1 MKSDLMFR
9 LRALFRRKSMQAA
22 LDEEVQTHLRMAAQE
37 RVERGE
43 SAEEAR
49 VSAVREFGNVAL
61 VKEVTRD
68 MWGWGSLETFL
79 QDIRYGLRM
88 LARSPGFTL
97 VAIITLALGIG
108 MNTAMFSV
116 VNAVLLQPLPF
127 RDPGRIVVVEGIYPA
142 LVPTPQ
148 PHLEWADGAQRIKTL
163 TDFSLYETG
172 EINLAGDGQADRV
185 SAAEVSEHFFSVLG
199 INPIRG
205 RTFLRAEEAA
215 DRPSAAIVSYEV
227 WQSRY
232 SLDANVI
239 GKTVHLNGKLFTVVG
254 IMPSGFAFPGQ
265 TRMWVPLPSNLNGK
279 MFGGNA
285 FMSTQIARMRPG
297 ATLDQ
302 VRAELA
308 VIAQRGI
315 PAGAKAANPV
325 SVTSLHESMAGDIRP
340 ALLMLFGAVT
350 FVLLIAC
357 ANVANL
363 SFARGVRRFREV
375 ALRAAL
381 GASRARLVR
390 QLLTESVLLA
400 LLGGALGLLIGVGA
414 VEVAKKLTPAQD
426 ILTRGIKVDGWV
438 LAFTFVVAVVTGV
451 VFGLAPALQ
460 SSKIDLTEALKEST
474 ASSLTGFKPG
484 SRHRLR
490 GFLGVFQTAAALVLL
505 IGAGL
510 LIRSLGRLLE
520 VNPGF
525 RTSELVTARVS
536 LLEPKYS
543 APGSRPAFFQEVLS
557 RVKALPGVRA
567 AAFVNVLPFGRAA
580 AAAFGVDVEGGPK
593 SQLEEGPGAFAIYA
607 VVSPEYFQT
616 MGIPVL
622 RGRNFTERDNK
633 GSAPVAI
640 IAQSLARRAWPDQNP
655 LGKRF
660 RIAFSREESY
670 EVVGVVGDVR
680 GFDLAQ
686 QPWPTMYF
694 PIFQRTQQDAAFLV
708 IHESQNPS
716 VISAALPG
724 VIRSVDKDEPI
735 SSVSTMEQLVSQSV
749 SGPRFRTLLL
759 GIFAGLAFLL
769 AVVGIYGIISYSAS
783 QRVHEI
789 GIRMALG
796 AERHDVVGLVV
807 GQGMRLTLIGVAAG
821 LLAALGLTRL
831 LASYLYAVRPTDPVT
846 FVVISA
852 VMLAVALLASY
863 IPARRATKVD
873 PMVALRYE

>member
-1 MKSDLMFR
+1 MSLWEW
-9 LRALFRRKSMQAA
+9 LFRRRQREED
-22 LDEEVQTHLRMAAQE
+22 LDEEVQSHLRMAAQE
-37 RVERGE
+37 RIEQGE
-43 SAEEAR
+43 TAEQARASAL
-49 VSAVREFGNVAL
+49 REFGNVVL
-61 VKEVTRD
+61 VKEVTRG
-68 MWGWGSLETFL
+68 MWGWGWLEQFM
-79 QDIRYGLRM
+79 QDARYGLRM
-88 LARSPGFTL
+88 LARSPGFSA
-97 VAIITLALGIG
+97 VAVLTLALGIG
-108 MNTAMFSV
+108 ANTAMFSV
-116 VNAVLLQPLPF
+116 VNAVLLRPLPF

-163 TDFSLYETG
+163 ADLSLYGTG
-172 EINLAGDGQADRV
+172 EINLAGDGQADRL
-185 SAAEVSEHFFSVLG
+185 SAAEVSEDFFSLLG

-205 RTFLRAEEAA
+205 RTFLPAEESA
-215 DRPSAAIVSYEV
+215 DHPFAAIISYGV

-254 IMPSGFAFPGQ
+254 IMPPGFGFPGQ
-265 TRMWVPLPSNLNGK
+265 THIWVPLPNNLNGK

-285 FMSTQIARMRPG
+285 FTSTQIARLCPG
-297 ATLDQ
+297 ATFDQ
-302 VRAELA
+302 ARAELA

-315 PAGAKAANPV
+315 PAGAKAAKPV
-325 SVTSLHESMAGDIRP
+325 SVTSLHESMAGDMRP
-340 ALLMLFGAVT
+340 ALLMLLGAVV

-363 SFARGVRRFREV
+363 SLARGAGRFREV
-375 ALRAAL
+375 AVRAAL
-381 GASRARLVR
+381 GAGRARLVR

-400 LLGGALGLLIGVGA
+400 LMGGALGLLTGVWA
-414 VEVAKKLTPAQD
+414 VQVAKKLVPAQD

-438 LAFTFVVAVVTGV
+438 LAFTFLVAVLTGI

-460 SSKIDLTEALKEST
+460 SSKLDLTEALKEG
-474 ASSLTGFKPG
+474 AG
-484 SRHRLR
+484 SQAVLRLGSGHRLR
-490 GFLGVFQTAAALVLL
+490 GFLGVFETAAALVLL

-567 AAFVNVLPFGRAA
+567 AAFVNALPFGRAA

-593 SQLEEGPGAFAIYA
+593 SQLEGGPGAFAIYA

-622 RGRNFTERDNK
+622 RGRNFTERDNN

-640 IAQSLARRAWPDQNP
+640 IAQSLARQDWPDQNP

-660 RIAFSREESY
+660 RIPISREQSY
-670 EVVGVVGDVR
+670 EVVGVVGDVQ
-680 GFDLAQ
+680 GFDLAE

-694 PIFQRTQQDAAFLV
+694 PIFQQTQQDAAFLV

-716 VISAALPG
+716 VINAALPG

-735 SSVSTMEQLVSQSV
+735 SSISTMEQLVSQSV
-749 SGPRFRTLLL
+749 AAPRFRTLLL

-769 AVVGIYGIISYSAS
+769 AVVGIYGIISYSVS
-783 QRVHEI
+783 QRTHEM
-789 GIRMALG
+789 GVRMALG
-796 AERHDVVGLVV
+796 AERHDVVRLVV
-807 GQGMRLTLIGVAAG
+807 GQGMRQTLIGVAVG

-831 LASYLYAVRPTDPVT
+831 LSSYLYAVRPTDPVT
-846 FVVISA
+846 FVVVSA
-852 VMLAVALLASY
+852 VVLAVALLASY

-873 PMVALRYE
+873 PLVALRYE